1 MYNKIIRLCYR
12 KIIDVSATK
21 AWDRQ
26 LFDDSYAEYRIQVQN
41 FALAHQ
47 YPLYSE
53 LLHHNPDVIRINHMV
68 SGAVIG
74 YLQLLDSMMPD
85 VLNALGRRF
94 LKFNEF
100 KFEVINSHLD
110 NKDKHRISVTF
121 YSEPM
126 YWLDT
131 IGQNL
136 LLAGTDQQSN
146 AMFTDLLPLTPYISI
161 YLLQNQEINNHGTN
175 ASNHIFSR

>member
-1 MYNKIIRLCYR
+1 MNTKTIRLCYR
-12 KIIDVSATK
+12 KIIDASATK

-26 LFDDSYAEYRIQVQN
+26 VFDDSYMEYRMQVQN
-41 FALAHQ
+41 FVQAEQ
-47 YPLYSE
+47 YPLYSD
-53 LLHHNPDVIRINHMV
+53 LLQHNPDVARINHMV

-74 YLQLLDSMMPD
+74 YLQQLNNIMPD

-100 KFEVINSHLD
+100 KFEIINSHLD
-110 NKDKHRISVTF
+110 NKDKHRISITF
-121 YSEPM
+121 YSEPV

-136 LLAGTDQQSN
+136 LLTGTDQQTDT
-146 AMFTDLLPLTPYISI
+146 MLTDLLPLTPYLSI
-161 YLLQNQEINNHGTN
+161 YSLQNQ
-175 ASNHIFSR
+175 